1 MYKDP
6 YQVLGLSPDSTS
18 DEVKKKYRTLVKQ
31 YHPDLHPDDAE
42 AAEKMS
48 EINAAYERINSGDV
62 YNNNNYSQPSSGSR
76 TAPSGSYTDNGT
88 TYYYRYS
95 DMEDIFRTFFG
106 SFDFS
111 GFSSNQNIN
120 EEYQRIEMYLS
131 RGDYY
136 HAIDILGRIN
146 VRDAK
151 WNYYAA
157 RACEEAGRF
166 TEAFVYAQNAYC
178 SEPGN
183 MEYKR
188 LYEQIDSIVR
198 NENKRKNRVRKVFSA
213 AAVFMLVMMAM
224 QILRPIMYLM
234 LT

>member
-6 YQVLGLSPDSTS
+6 YQVLGLSS
-18 DEVKKKYRTLVKQ
+18 DATDEEVKKKYRTLVKQ

-62 YNNNNYSQPSSGSR
+62 YPQPSSGSSS
-76 TAPSGSYTDNGT
+76 APSGSYTDNGT

-95 DMEDIFRTFFG
+95 NMEDIFSSFFG

-111 GFSSNQNIN
+111 DFSSRQDTY
-120 EEYQRIEMYLS
+120 EAYQRIEMYLS
-131 RGDYY
+131 RGEYY
-136 HAIDILGRIN
+136 NAIDILGRIN

-157 RACEEAGRF
+157 RACEGSGRF
-166 TEAFVYAQNAYC
+166 TDAFVYARNAYC

-183 MEYKR
+183 AEYKH
-188 LYEQIDSIVR
+188 LYEQIMYILKQ
-198 NENKRKNRVRKVFSA
+198 ENKRRNRIRKVFSA
-213 AAVFMLVMMAM
+213 AAVFMMIMMAM
-224 QILRPIMYLM
+224 QIFRPLVYLM